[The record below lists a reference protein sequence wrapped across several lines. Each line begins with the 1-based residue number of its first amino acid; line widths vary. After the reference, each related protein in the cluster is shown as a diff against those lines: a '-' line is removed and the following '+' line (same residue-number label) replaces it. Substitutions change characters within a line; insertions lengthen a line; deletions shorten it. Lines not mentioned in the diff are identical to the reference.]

1 MIRFTSGFR
10 ISSKVSFLLL
20 LCVFAQRVYNQS
32 VISAEI
38 KIASFNQKKK
48 WRYLKN
54 IGKFVLLIL
63 CYSLRR
69 IDISNFKRFQFHS

>member
-1 MIRFTSGFR
+1 MGF
-10 ISSKVSFLLL
+10 VSVVKLAFYFYDAYLHNE
-20 LCVFAQRVYNQS
+20 FYNQS

-48 WRYLKN
+48 WRYWKN

-63 CYSLRR
+63 CYSLGR